1 MTISATNVS
10 DRNLQIISD
19 VNRKGILQ
27 KKEKET
33 THLGKFVLLVP
44 TAQRST
50 MSNIWLC
57 VIFINCLRD
66 WQKETEKTTTR
77 TIFTSEHS
85 WGER

>member
-1 MTISATNVS
+1 MTISATSVG

-33 THLGKFVLLVP
+33 THLGKFALLVP

-57 VIFINCLRD
+57 VIFINCLRE
-66 WQKETEKTTTR
+66 WQKETEKNNN
-77 TIFTSEHS
+77 
-85 WGER
+85 